1 MGFNDLP
8 REIQNHLQGLMK
20 MVPDLEEDGLE
31 RLAQVWTEKETL
43 FREQTAAV
51 GMQLL
56 DQCRPADGN
65 GLLALTSSGSLLSL
79 SPGAEKRTLEYAS
92 IKIRTDVPDISIEEI
107 SSLPEKIVRG
117 ESAVFPEGRLNKTSA
132 VYLLAV
138 CDPAVSLDE
147 QEKRVREATIFLT
160 NGFMKLNRSLHID
173 PNGVPD
179 QFTMK
184 SMIRYVA
191 KKNATTAAEAK
202 KLIDDFLFLVET
214 GMCLGEKVPL
224 GRIGRF
230 SIKTKEAQKAR
241 VVKHPGT
248 GKEITVDAKPAMA
261 IPRISFSSYLKE
273 RLAELPVENQTLEQ
287 D

>member
-1 MGFNDLP
+1 MEFNELP
-8 REIQNHLQGLMK
+8 QEIQNHLQGLSK
-20 MVPDLEEDGLE
+20 LVPDLEEEGLE
-31 RLAQVWTEKETL
+31 RLARVWIEKEIL

-51 GMQLL
+51 GMRLL
-56 DQCRPADGN
+56 DQSLGDEGN
-65 GLLALTSSGSLLSL
+65 GILALTNSGSLLSI
-79 SPGAEKRTLEYAS
+79 SPGKEKRTLEYAS
-92 IKIRTDVPDISIEEI
+92 IKIRTDVPDISIEEL
-107 SSLPEKIVRG
+107 SVLPERIVRG
-117 ESAVFPEGRLNKTSA
+117 ESAVFPEGRLSKTSPI
-132 VYLLAV
+132 YLLAV
-138 CDPAVSLDE
+138 CDPAVSLEE

-202 KLIDDFLFLVET
+202 KLIDDFLYLVET

-248 GKEITVDAKPAMA
+248 GEEITVDAKPATA
-261 IPRISFSSYLKE
+261 VPRISFSSYLKE
-273 RLAELPVENQTLEQ
+273 RLAELPVENRPG
-287 D
+287 